1 MGSNIKNNAYF
12 TIFVIQCEIYA
23 KQGNKMAE
31 NVRILVVDDSK
42 VFRTI
47 LEKIISGIPGVQ
59 VVGTVDS
66 GITAIEF
73 LRMRTVDLMTL
84 DVEMPGMDGL
94 ETLKKMFACQKELK
108 NVPDV
113 LMVSSLTRTG
123 SDTTLKALEYGAFDF
138 IAKPAPEVPNSQES
152 LTRMLQ
158 NSISAWH
165 SRKNRGVALTRP
177 GYTPGAHPPGAAAT
191 TTAAAGGI
199 SAKSS
204 SGFAYK
210 LAVPSPHSKP
220 VMVIAIGVSTGGPKS
235 LAEMLPK
242 LCSMTTLP
250 ILLVQHMPPNFT
262 KSLADSLNAKCS
274 HEVVEG
280 LPGTVVKEKTVY
292 IAPGGNHMVVRTRGA
307 QFVLENNQDPPENGC
322 RPSVDVLFRSVAA
335 AYPQD
340 SVVGVILTGMGNDG
354 TPSLPHLKNKN
365 AYLIAQDEDSS
376 VVFGMPRAAAATGLL
391 DKVAT
396 LLKIPEAILERV
408 KITG

>member
-1 MGSNIKNNAYF
+1 
-12 TIFVIQCEIYA
+12 
-23 KQGNKMAE
+23 MADPI
-31 NVRILVVDDSK
+31 RILIVDDSR

-47 LEKIISGIPGVQ
+47 LEKIISGISGTQ
-59 VVGTVDS
+59 VVGTADS
-66 GITAIEF
+66 GVTAIEF

-94 ETLKKMFACQKELK
+94 ETLKKMLACKNELK
-108 NVPDV
+108 HTPDV

-123 SDTTLKALEYGAFDF
+123 SDITLKALEYGAFDF
-138 IAKPAPEVPNSQES
+138 VAKPAPEIPNSQES

-158 NSISAWH
+158 NAIAAWH
-165 SRKNRGVALTRP
+165 SRKNRGVPITRP
-177 GYTPGAHPPGAAAT
+177 SYTPGTTGTTDKAAAT
-191 TTAAAGGI
+191 TKVSGI
-199 SAKSS
+199 GFTYTLAK
-204 SGFAYK
+204 
-210 LAVPSPHSKP
+210 PSVHTKSI
-220 VMVIAIGVSTGGPKS
+220 MAIAIGVSTGGPKS

-262 KSLADSLNAKCS
+262 KSLADSLNVKCN
-274 HEVVEG
+274 HEVIEG
-280 LPGTVVKEKTVY
+280 LPGTIVKEKTVY
-292 IAPGGNHMVVRTRGA
+292 IAPGGNHMVVKTRGA
-307 QFVLENNQDPPENGC
+307 QFVLDNNQDPPENGC

-335 AYPQD
+335 AYPPD
-340 SVVGVILTGMGNDG
+340 SIVGVILTGMGNDG

-396 LLKIPEAILERV
+396 LMKIPEAVMERV

>member
-1 MGSNIKNNAYF
+1 
-12 TIFVIQCEIYA
+12 
-23 KQGNKMAE
+23 MAE
-31 NVRILVVDDSK
+31 PIRILIVDDSK

-47 LEKIISGIPGVQ
+47 LEKIISGISGVQ
-59 VVGTVDS
+59 VVGTADS

-94 ETLKKMFACQKELK
+94 ETLKKMLACRKELK
-108 NVPDV
+108 NTPDV

-123 SDTTLKALEYGAFDF
+123 SDITLKALEYGAFDF

-158 NSISAWH
+158 NAIAAWH
-165 SRKNRGVALTRP
+165 SRKNRGVAITRP
-177 GYTPGAHPPGAAAT
+177 GYTAGVEASKAPGVPGAAA
-191 TTAAAGGI
+191 
-199 SAKSS
+199 AKSA
-204 SGFAYK
+204 SGFTYT
-210 LAVPSPHSKP
+210 LAKPSPHSKAILA
-220 VMVIAIGVSTGGPKS
+220 IAIGVSTGGPKS

-262 KSLADSLNAKCS
+262 KSLADSLNAKCT
-274 HEVVEG
+274 HEVMEG

-307 QFVLENNQDPPENGC
+307 DFVLENNQDPPENGC

-335 AYPQD
+335 AYPPD
-340 SVVGVILTGMGNDG
+340 SIVGVILTGMGNDG

-396 LLKIPEAILERV
+396 LMKIPEAVMERV

>member
-1 MGSNIKNNAYF
+1 
-12 TIFVIQCEIYA
+12 
-23 KQGNKMAE
+23 MADP
-31 NVRILVVDDSK
+31 VKILIVDDSK

-47 LEKIISGIPGVQ
+47 LEKIISGIAGVQ
-59 VVGTVDS
+59 VVGTADS

-94 ETLKKMFACQKELK
+94 ETLKKMLACKKELK
-108 NVPDV
+108 NTPDV

-158 NSISAWH
+158 NAIAAWH
-165 SRKNRGVALTRP
+165 SRKNRRVPLTRP
-177 GYTPGAHPPGAAAT
+177 GYTPGTSSASGAPGPFEHKPGDITSGRIPVAPT
-191 TTAAAGGI
+191 GFTYQL
-199 SAKSS
+199 AK
-204 SGFAYK
+204 
-210 LAVPSPHSKP
+210 PSPHTKAI
-220 VMVIAIGVSTGGPKS
+220 MAITIGVSTGGPKS

-280 LPGTVVKEKTVY
+280 LPGTVVKDKTVY
-292 IAPGGNHMVVRTRGA
+292 IAPGGNHMTVKARGS
-307 QFVLENNQDPPENGC
+307 QFILENNQDPPENGC

-335 AYPQD
+335 AYPPD
-340 SVVGVILTGMGNDG
+340 TVVGVILTGMGNDG

-396 LLKIPEAILERV
+396 LMKIPEAVMERV

>member
-1 MGSNIKNNAYF
+1 MADPIK
-12 TIFVIQCEIYA
+12 
-23 KQGNKMAE
+23 
-31 NVRILVVDDSK
+31 ILIVDDSK

-47 LEKIISGIPGVQ
+47 LEKIISGIAGVQ
-59 VVGTVDS
+59 VVGTADS

-94 ETLKKMFACQKELK
+94 ETLKKMLACKKELK
-108 NVPDV
+108 NTPDV

-158 NSISAWH
+158 NAIAAWH
-165 SRKNRGVALTRP
+165 SRKNRRAPITRP
-177 GYTPGAHPPGAAAT
+177 GYTPGTPATKALGDLEPAGAA
-191 TTAAAGGI
+191 G
-199 SAKSS
+199 KSPT
-204 SGFAYK
+204 GFTYK
-210 LAVPSPHSKP
+210 LAAPSPHTKSI
-220 VMVIAIGVSTGGPKS
+220 MAIAIGVSTGGPKS

-262 KSLADSLNAKCS
+262 KSLADSLNAKCN

-280 LPGTVVKEKTVY
+280 LPGTVVKDKTVY
-292 IAPGGNHMVVRTRGA
+292 IAPGGNHMTVKSRGT
-307 QFVLENNQDPPENGC
+307 QFILENNQDPPENGC

-335 AYPQD
+335 AYPPD
-340 SVVGVILTGMGNDG
+340 TIVGVILTGMGNDG

-396 LLKIPEAILERV
+396 LMKVPEAVMERV

>member
-1 MGSNIKNNAYF
+1 
-12 TIFVIQCEIYA
+12 
-23 KQGNKMAE
+23 MAE
-31 NVRILVVDDSK
+31 PIRILIVDDSK

-47 LEKIISGIPGVQ
+47 LEKIISGISGVQ
-59 VVGTVDS
+59 VVGTADS

-94 ETLKKMFACQKELK
+94 ETLKKMLACRKELK
-108 NVPDV
+108 NTPDV

-158 NSISAWH
+158 NAIAAWH
-165 SRKNRGVALTRP
+165 SRKNRGVAITRP
-177 GYTPGAHPPGAAAT
+177 GYTAGTSDTSKTPGAAA
-191 TTAAAGGI
+191 
-199 SAKSS
+199 AKLPASS
-204 SGFAYK
+204 FTYT
-210 LAVPSPHSKP
+210 LAKPSPHSKAI
-220 VMVIAIGVSTGGPKS
+220 MAIAIGVSTGGPKS

-262 KSLADSLNAKCS
+262 KSLADSLNAKCT
-274 HEVVEG
+274 HEVMEG

-307 QFVLENNQDPPENGC
+307 DFVLENNQDPPENGC

-335 AYPQD
+335 AYPPD
-340 SVVGVILTGMGNDG
+340 SIVGVILTGMGNDG

-396 LLKIPEAILERV
+396 LMKIPEAVMERV